1 MNSILSFRNPLT
13 VIGLAYLAA
22 YFLFYFVP
30 TFCVTDS
37 MSFFEGVPKAK
48 ALGLDFFATLK
59 MSLNEY
65 MIPYSPLGKLLFP
78 IVAKSNWGN
87 NFYFITALTLI
98 ASAVSFGLVS
108 LMVKI
113 ENKWLFFTLLILY
126 LSSYGFLFEIER
138 GQWNILAMSLVLAA
152 VYLSRKD
159 MIILSAIL
167 FALAVSLKLY
177 PILFAP
183 ALIKD
188 YSRIKESLKMV
199 LAVCISNAVLFL
211 ILGVSIFKWYV
222 RIMTKYSDIKTSWI
236 GNHSLTSFN
245 IMYGYNW
252 INPIVVVLLM
262 FMIAWFI
269 YQNYKNHLLTSLPH
283 FLSILAL
290 TSCVL
295 PSVSHDYKLSIL
307 GFFIPLVL
315 CRHKELNLMSGVVL
329 LITSFAYFSIL
340 YSYVNFY
347 YFHVY
352 ILETKFLLLLA
363 LVVFIFVDYL
373 IWLKESEHKNSLR

>member
-13 VIGLAYLAA
+13 VIGLSYLAA
-22 YFLFYFVP
+22 YFLFYFIP

-48 ALGLDFFATLK
+48 TLGLDFFATLK

-159 MIILSAIL
+159 MIILPAIL

-252 INPIVVVLLM
+252 IKPFVVVLLM
-262 FMIAWFI
+262 FMIAWFV
-269 YQNYKNHLLTSLPH
+269 YQNFKNHLHNSLPH

-315 CRHKELNLMSGVVL
+315 CRHKELNLTSGVL
-329 LITSFAYFSIL
+329 LLMTSFAYFSTL

-352 ILETKFLLLLA
+352 ILESKFLVLLA

-373 IWLKESEHKNSLR
+373 FWLKESKQKTRLQ

>member
-1 MNSILSFRNPLT
+1 
-13 VIGLAYLAA
+13 
-22 YFLFYFVP
+22 
-30 TFCVTDS
+30 
-37 MSFFEGVPKAK
+37 
-48 ALGLDFFATLK
+48 

-78 IVAKSNWGN
+78 VVAKSNWGN
-87 NFYFITALTLI
+87 NFYFITTLTLI
-98 ASAVSFGLVS
+98 ASAVSFGLVT

-159 MIILSAIL
+159 MIILPAIL

-188 YSRIKESLKMV
+188 YSRIKDSLKMV
-199 LAVCISNAVLFL
+199 LAVCVSNAVLFL

-252 INPIVVVLLM
+252 IKPFVVVLLM
-262 FMIAWFI
+262 FMIAWFV
-269 YQNYKNHLLTSLPH
+269 YQNFKNHLHSSLPH

-315 CRHKELNLMSGVVL
+315 CRHKELNLISGVVL
-329 LITSFAYFSIL
+329 LITSFAYFSTL

-347 YFHVY
+347 YFQVY
-352 ILETKFLLLLA
+352 ILETKFLVLLA

-373 IWLKESEHKNSLR
+373 IWLKESKQKTSLR

>member
-22 YFLFYFVP
+22 YFLFYFIP

-48 ALGLDFFATLK
+48 NLGLDFFATLK
-59 MSLNEY
+59 MALNEY

-78 IVAKSNWGN
+78 IVAKSDWGN
-87 NFYFITALTLI
+87 NFYFITVLSLVAT
-98 ASAVSFGLVS
+98 AVSFGLVA
-108 LMVKI
+108 LLVKI
-113 ENKWLFFTLLILY
+113 ENKWLFFSFLILY
-126 LSSYGFLFEIER
+126 LTSYGFLFEIER
-138 GQWNILAMSLVLAA
+138 GQWNILAISLVLVAI
-152 VYLSRKD
+152 YLSRKG
-159 MIILSAIL
+159 MIILPAIL

-188 YSRIKESLKMV
+188 YSRIKESLKIV
-199 LAVCISNAVLFL
+199 LAVCVSNAVLFL
-211 ILGVSIFKWYV
+211 ILGFSIFKWYV

-252 INPIVVVLLM
+252 IKPFVVVLLM

-269 YQNYKNHLLTSLPH
+269 YQNYKNHLHNSLPH

-315 CRHKELNLMSGVVL
+315 CRYKELNLISGVVL
-329 LITSFAYFSIL
+329 LITSFAYFSTL

-352 ILETKFLLLLA
+352 ILESKFLVLLA

-373 IWLKESEHKNSLR
+373 IWLREREQKASIM